1 MYVKVG
7 ASDELLPARSE
18 PTSQIDLVYGP
29 RALCTLTAELPSEAI
44 YIMTLGRSTS
54 GINKAEDDGRM
65 DAQIGFADALR
76 RAFPSTVPA
85 ISNFVAGYVRRF
97 DASECR

>member
-1 MYVKVG
+1 
-7 ASDELLPARSE
+7 
-18 PTSQIDLVYGP
+18 
-29 RALCTLTAELPSEAI
+29 
-44 YIMTLGRSTS
+44 
-54 GINKAEDDGRM
+54 M

-76 RAFPSTVPA
+76 RVFPSTVPA